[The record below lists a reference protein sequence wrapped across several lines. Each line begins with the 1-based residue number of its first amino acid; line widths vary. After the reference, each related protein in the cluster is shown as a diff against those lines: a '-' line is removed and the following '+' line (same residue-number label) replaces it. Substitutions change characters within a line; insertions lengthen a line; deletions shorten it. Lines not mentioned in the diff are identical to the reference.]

1 MSKQVSK
8 AASNR
13 LAKASFLSALLVVAL
28 HVGIGPKWVGKAVA
42 LTGIA
47 VPFFF
52 VAAGY
57 LFAGRMGEPG
67 WYLRQV
73 KSRVKSLLVPY
84 VFWNVAYW
92 CFVVGLTVM
101 LGTVGVKYGGLETL
115 DGLMWR
121 RWDILGVNPISFPTL
136 GLLWFVRCL
145 FVIALVSPV
154 FLLVSRKWGGAF
166 LLLGYTGMVWF
177 GATHPEPEQV
187 WMSLWLVKGWMRA
200 VVYFGL
206 GVWIRFNGG
215 EDLRVPRSLA
225 VVVLIVGWGTLA
237 WGNVL
242 ASSLAVPITMWGL
255 WYSLSD
261 AAWPKGLTSCSFP
274 IYVLHAFWGTVA
286 AALISAVG
294 LKAWAADSAL
304 AWLIKWG
311 IMVAGPLVTV
321 WMMRRFMPRVGGVVF
336 GGR

>member
-1 MSKQVSK
+1 MQAKVQIEV
-8 AASNR
+8 SNR

-73 KSRVKSLLVPY
+73 KSRAKSLLVPY

-92 CFVVGLTVM
+92 CFVVGLTIV
-101 LGTVGVKYGGLETL
+101 LGIVGVKYGGMETL
-115 DGLMWR
+115 DGLMWK
-121 RWDILGVNPISFPTL
+121 RWDVLGVDPIGFPAL

-145 FVIALVSPV
+145 IVITLVSPL
-154 FLLVSRKWGGAF
+154 FIIFSRKWGGA
-166 LLLGYTGMVWF
+166 LILLGYIGAVWF
-177 GATHPEPEQV
+177 DVTYPNPDHGWV
-187 WMSLWLVKGWMRA
+187 SLWLVKGWMRA
-200 VVYFGL
+200 VVYFAA

-215 EDLRVPRSLA
+215 EDLRVPRPFA
-225 VVVLIVGWGTLA
+225 VGVLIVGWGTLA
-237 WGNVL
+237 WGNVV
-242 ASSLAVPITMWGL
+242 ASSLAVPVAMWGL
-255 WYSLSD
+255 WYSL
-261 AAWPKGLTSCSFP
+261 AGTAWPKGLTSCSFP
-274 IYVLHAFWGTVA
+274 IYVLHAFWGTIA

-304 AWLIKWG
+304 AWLIKWS
-311 IMVAGPLVTV
+311 IMVAGSLGTV
-321 WMMRRFMPRVGGVVF
+321 WMMRRFMSRVGGVVF